1 MRTRYA
7 ALAVLA
13 AVFFAGIASTLA
25 VLRVVE
31 HRDRPA
37 WEMRDRGFRDRPL
50 PGARNGP
57 GGLPELA
64 RMDISERLANRL
76 GLTEDQR
83 AQLDSIMERR
93 RREAETLMQ
102 EFMPR
107 LRSQTDALQRE
118 IEGVLTEEQ
127 QAIFREFTREGRE
140 RFRGRRPGPGSGPA
154 AR

>member
-1 MRTRYA
+1 MKTRYA

-31 HRDRPA
+31 QRDRPA

-50 PGARNGP
+50 QGPRVGP

-64 RMDISERLANRL
+64 RMDISERLADRL
-76 GLTEDQR
+76 GLTEEQR
-83 AQLDSIMERR
+83 SQLDSIMERR

-107 LRSQTDALQRE
+107 LRSQTDSLQGE
-118 IEGVLTEEQ
+118 IEEVLTEDQ
-127 QAIFREFTREGRE
+127 RAIFREFTREGRE
-140 RFRGRRPGPGSGPA
+140 RFRGRRSEQGGRPG
-154 AR
+154 RR